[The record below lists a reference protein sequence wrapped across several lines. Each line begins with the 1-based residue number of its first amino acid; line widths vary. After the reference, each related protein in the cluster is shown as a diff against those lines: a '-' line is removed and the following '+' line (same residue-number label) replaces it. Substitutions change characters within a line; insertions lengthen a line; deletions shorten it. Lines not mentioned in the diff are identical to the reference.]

1 MDDQSN
7 KLTKQLEL
15 ENGGPLEWKTYAFLI
30 AGKDRQILTKGGL
43 LYIVGKTLIFEDFE
57 SDRPIYR
64 IISTKHNIYKKTK
77 KTASLDSITAL
88 KEISHRDALK
98 ILRGKR
104 TLGQVTTPGK
114 FKRFIDRTVHAV
126 QFNDGNVWFCE
137 MYDTKNLED
146 YLIPRRKYE
155 SI

>member
-1 MDDQSN
+1 MDNQSN

-15 ENGGPLEWKTYAFLI
+15 ENGGPLEWKTYAFLL

-43 LYIVGKTLIFEDFE
+43 LYIVQGTLIFEDFE

-64 IISTKHNIYKKTK
+64 IISTTRTPYKKTK
-77 KTASLDSITAL
+77 KTASLDSITLL
-88 KEISHRDALK
+88 KEISRRDALK

-104 TLGQVTTPGK
+104 TLAQVTTPGR
-114 FKRFIDRTVHAV
+114 FKRFLDRTVHAV
-126 QFNDGNVWFCE
+126 QFNDGTVWFCE

-146 YLIPRRKYE
+146 YINPRREYE